1 MWKQGRN
8 YTPPRAVHCV
18 LPKAPLRGIDDF
30 DDKPSLIIQWKLR
43 SPCVG
48 AADYPFANLLVER

>member
-1 MWKQGRN
+1 METRAQLYTAQGSALRS
-8 YTPPRAVHCV
+8 AES
-18 LPKAPLRGIDDF
+18 PLRGIDDF

-43 SPCVG
+43 FPCVG